1 MRKLAT
7 IRTVESVNPIEGAD
21 RIEYITMKDLGWKV
35 VVGKGEVKVGDLI
48 VYFEIDSALQCI
60 PIFDFLK
67 DRCYKRW
74 TNVDGAVVDE
84 CYRIKTA
91 KLRGIVS
98 QGLVIP
104 LSKFYAGPASVHYDD
119 GDDMTGVLGVR
130 HYDEIKEKF
139 APVSGVA
146 KGAFPSAWIPKT
158 DEERV
163 QNLMWMF
170 SDPECA
176 ETEYEVTEKVDGSSL
191 TVAYSPS
198 MRPENP
204 FFVCSRNQELEYDQN
219 TKWCVALARDGVL
232 DKLIRF
238 YNETGFEY
246 AFQGE
251 LVGPGFNGNRD
262 AYPEQHWKI
271 FKVWDVKNQK
281 YLTPETR
288 QSVCARI
295 GLEHVNVLKCG
306 WKAFKSLDT
315 LDKMLEFA
323 KGKTAL
329 GHEREGVVFKSMDG
343 NYSFKCINN
352 KYLLNE
358 AD

>member
-1 MRKLAT
+1 M
-7 IRTVESVNPIEGAD
+7 
-21 RIEYITMKDLGWKV
+21 
-35 VVGKGEVKVGDLI
+35 
-48 VYFEIDSALQCI
+48 VYFEIDSALPCI

-98 QGLVIP
+98 QGLAVPI
-104 LSKFYAGPASVHYDD
+104 SKFNTTETVFSSVDD
-119 GDDMTGVLGVR
+119 GYDVTETLGVR
-130 HYDEIKEKF
+130 HYDELVEKF
-139 APVSGVA
+139 TPVSGVA

-204 FFVCSRNQELEYDQN
+204 FFVCSRNQELEYDPN
-219 TKWCVALARDGVL
+219 TKWCVAWRV
-232 DKLIRF
+232 
-238 YNETGFEY
+238 T
-246 AFQGE
+246 AF
-251 LVGPGFNGNRD
+251 
-262 AYPEQHWKI
+262 W
-271 FKVWDVKNQK
+271 
-281 YLTPETR
+281 T
-288 QSVCARI
+288 S
-295 GLEHVNVLKCG
+295 
-306 WKAFKSLDT
+306 
-315 LDKMLEFA
+315 
-323 KGKTAL
+323 
-329 GHEREGVVFKSMDG
+329 
-343 NYSFKCINN
+343 
-352 KYLLNE
+352 
-358 AD
+358 